1 MAIGLGIEP
10 PDMPM
15 PRNESSD
22 GTRIVRGDFQAR
34 LFDLIRR

>member
-10 PDMPM
+10 PDMPL
-15 PRNESSD
+15 PAGEPSD

-34 LFDLIRR
+34 LFELRRI